1 VRCCQ
6 ATAKLKGFNLR
17 SMFILHAPVELINEA
32 NLHLLASL
40 VSSR

>member
-1 VRCCQ
+1 
-6 ATAKLKGFNLR
+6 
-17 SMFILHAPVELINEA
+17 MFILHAPVELINEA